1 VIPGFHQM
9 KKKKKPKKF
18 NQVSHLQRQKI
29 QQKYIYI
36 YITSQ
41 NKKKTHKPHSKTQ
54 KTRAKPTL
62 LVQF

>member
-1 VIPGFHQM
+1 M
-9 KKKKKPKKF
+9 KKKKTKEIQPGFTLTKTENSTTK
-18 NQVSHLQRQKI
+18 QK
-29 QQKYIYI
+29 

-41 NKKKTHKPHSKTQ
+41 NKKKPHKPHSKTQ

>member
-9 KKKKKPKKF
+9 KKKKTKEIQPGFTLTKTE
-18 NQVSHLQRQKI
+18 NSTKI
-29 QQKYIYI
+29 YIYI
-36 YITSQ
+36 YINSQ

>member
-1 VIPGFHQM
+1 MKTKKKTKEIQPGFTLT
-9 KKKKKPKKF
+9 KTENSTTK
-18 NQVSHLQRQKI
+18 QK
-29 QQKYIYI
+29 

-41 NKKKTHKPHSKTQ
+41 NKKKPHKPHSKTQ